1 MKAIMFTKANTAEL
15 VEMEMPE
22 PGPGEVRVRL
32 VCDTISSGTER
43 ANLIG
48 VPDSGVG
55 IFGEAGSDK
64 TTWPRQC
71 GYSNAGIID
80 KLGPDLACPPP
91 SDARGTVT
99 ESVRQKEFPPSNL
112 RCSTFNLR
120 PSTFNLS
127 TSQPLN
133 LSTASVLQQGQRVA
147 MSWAKHQEYVCVP
160 VEKVYPI
167 PEGVSFS
174 DAALAH
180 IATFPMAAI
189 RKCRLEIGESAIVMG
204 QGVLGQLAVKLLKAA
219 GAAPIIAADP
229 IAAKRE
235 EALRLGADFA
245 LDPSAPDFAAQ
256 AKAICQSEYKKIFGR
271 VEMSGPQVGIEVTGV
286 GSALDSCLDAIA
298 PFGRIALLGCTRN
311 SNFTID
317 YYHKVHG
324 RGVTLVGAHTACRNA
339 SESAPGWW
347 TERDDAL
354 AFLRLVALKRIDLS
368 GFVAEN
374 HPASECGEVYAR
386 LAKDGAFPVVQF
398 DWSQI

>member
-15 VEMEMPE
+15 VEMDMPE

-55 IFGEAGSDK
+55 IFGEVGSDK

-71 GYSNAGIID
+71 GYSNAGIVD
-80 KLGPDLACPPP
+80 KLGPGVGE
-91 SDARGTVT
+91 RVIGTA
-99 ESVRQKEFPPSNL
+99 SVRQQGEI
-112 RCSTFNLR
+112 
-120 PSTFNLS
+120 
-127 TSQPLN
+127 
-133 LSTASVLQQGQRVA
+133 ASVLQQGQRVA

-167 PEGVSFS
+167 PEGVSLS

-245 LDPSAPDFAAQ
+245 LDPTVPDFTTA

-286 GSALDSCLDAIA
+286 GAALDSCLDAIA

-339 SESAPGWW
+339 SESAPGSW

-368 GFVAEN
+368 GFVAET

-386 LAKDGAFPVVQF
+386 LAKGGAFPVVQF

>member
-1 MKAIMFTKANTAEL
+1 MKAILFTKANTSEL
-15 VEMEMPE
+15 VEKEMPE

-55 IFGEAGSDK
+55 IFGDGDSDQ

-80 KLGPDLACPPP
+80 KLGPGVENAQH
-91 SDARGTVT
+91 GV
-99 ESVRQKEFPPSNL
+99 
-112 RCSTFNLR
+112 LR
-120 PSTFNLS
+120 PQGEAIVDAALRAAQS
-127 TSQPLN
+127 PYY
-133 LSTASVLQQGQRVA
+133 VGQRVA

-174 DAALAH
+174 DAALTH
-180 IATFPMAAI
+180 ISTFPMAAI

-204 QGVLGQLAVKLLKAA
+204 QGILGQLAVKLLKAA

-229 IAAKRE
+229 IAAKRD

-245 LDPSAPDFAAQ
+245 LDPSAPGFAAE
-256 AKAICQSEYKKIFGR
+256 AKAICRSEYKKIFGR
-271 VEMSGPQVGIEVTGV
+271 VGMSGPQVGIEVTGV
-286 GSALDSCLDAIA
+286 GSALDNCLDAIA

-339 SESAPGWW
+339 AESAPGWW

-354 AFLRLVALKRIDLS
+354 AFLKLVALKRLDLT
-368 GFVAEN
+368 GFVAETF
-374 HPASECGEVYAR
+374 PVSECGEVYAR
-386 LAKDGAFPVVQF
+386 LAKGGAFPVVQF
-398 DWSQI
+398 DWSAV